1 MKVPVNDF
9 SVKWHFYNIINRGG
23 AFLLICSISIFAVLA
38 FLLCIAFVPLV
49 IRFCKTY
56 SLYDFVN
63 SRKIH
68 SGNIPRLGSVAIVLS
83 FLIAVLL
90 CLFKEQNLSVK
101 NSVPLIVAGS
111 LIFLFGIIDDI
122 KNLRAIFKL
131 LIQLVACASVVL
143 GGYRFRQIFGFVLP
157 KYAGMALTFCW
168 ILGIVNAY
176 NLIDGM
182 DGLCGTLSLTALVT
196 AGLLLRGS
204 FWEGTAICFVL
215 AASIAGF
222 LVYNLPAPNAKIFL
236 GDGGSQFLG
245 FMIATIPLYSTSAR
259 LEYNKFFM
267 MLVLVSFPMMDTIAA
282 IWRRLRDH
290 RPIMSPDKYHL
301 HHKLLNIGF
310 NKVQALFIV
319 ALIQILLC
327 AVVVFASYQRQKIA
341 TSILVCAYIFM
352 ICLFSAIHY
361 VNKAVTRRILNRD
374 RELRK

>member
-1 MKVPVNDF
+1 M
-9 SVKWHFYNIINRGG
+9 
-23 AFLLICSISIFAVLA
+23 ICSISIFAVLA

-49 IRFCKTY
+49 IRFCKAY

-68 SGNIPRLGSVAIVLS
+68 SGNVPRLGSVAIVLS
-83 FLIAVLL
+83 FLIAILL
-90 CLFKEQNLSVK
+90 CLFREKNLSVR
-101 NSVPLIVAGS
+101 NSVPLIAAVS

-131 LIQLVACASVVL
+131 LVQLVACALVVL
-143 GGYRFRQIFGFVLP
+143 GGYRFRQVFGFVLP
-157 KYAGMALTFCW
+157 KYAGIALTFCW
-168 ILGIVNAY
+168 ILGIINAY